1 LLRNRNH
8 AICIHISCTAASRPR
23 TFAKSQCTAFLA
35 AVCLAA
41 AALAVP
47 ARAADDARS
56 KASAQADSSAPPQIR
71 KKPSGYDIDA
81 SATDVR
87 FVLEALARCSGSN
100 IVVSPEITGEVTAH
114 LSQLPVD
121 SIVEFLATVGGFA
134 WQKNGDTYLVAGKDK
149 FEKPPKPEPATPPSP
164 QLLVWECRHV
174 RPADVVAIV
183 RSLFPKIT
191 AAEGPAPV
199 APVLGSSNAG
209 LGSASPAGGTVPP
222 AGYASPS
229 QPSGS
234 GGGSRVVLIGEPDE
248 IVRAKDMLACLDV
261 GRRQVSIRMAITEID
276 SSAGKEVGIDWTWSD
291 IVLREPAPDSG
302 IKFGKV
308 TREDMS
314 FTGTVSAL
322 LKTSGARLLAQPNI
336 AVVDAESA
344 DILIGDRI
352 LFPKLIGYSQFGTPI
367 FDKDEERVG
376 IYLQIAPRTTGTDQ
390 MLLTLY
396 PQVSLVTS
404 FLKTQAGDYPQI
416 STREARTTV
425 SVRNGETLA
434 IGGLLREDEVKNAS
448 KIPLLGDLPII
459 GSLFRHTK
467 TSKQRSE
474 IVILLTPTISEAK

>member
-1 LLRNRNH
+1 
-8 AICIHISCTAASRPR
+8 
-23 TFAKSQCTAFLA
+23 
-35 AVCLAA
+35 
-41 AALAVP
+41 
-47 ARAADDARS
+47 
-56 KASAQADSSAPPQIR
+56 
-71 KKPSGYDIDA
+71 
-81 SATDVR
+81 
-87 FVLEALARCSGSN
+87 
-100 IVVSPEITGEVTAH
+100 
-114 LSQLPVD
+114 
-121 SIVEFLATVGGFA
+121 
-134 WQKNGDTYLVAGKDK
+134 
-149 FEKPPKPEPATPPSP
+149 
-164 QLLVWECRHV
+164 
-174 RPADVVAIV
+174 
-183 RSLFPKIT
+183 
-191 AAEGPAPV
+191 
-199 APVLGSSNAG
+199 
-209 LGSASPAGGTVPP
+209 
-222 AGYASPS
+222 
-229 QPSGS
+229 
-234 GGGSRVVLIGEPDE
+234 
-248 IVRAKDMLACLDV
+248 
-261 GRRQVSIRMAITEID
+261 MAITEID